1 MSKNCGDEST
11 DEKNNTLNEKEPLKD
26 KINNESITSPKSES
40 SSYMNE
46 FCGKLINFSDG
57 LSSFSNLAITF
68 KR

>member
-40 SSYMNE
+40 SSYMN
-46 FCGKLINFSDG
+46 
-57 LSSFSNLAITF
+57 
-68 KR
+68 